1 MDDQEVPDPGQ
12 GQGAVLLTVG
22 RSYVGNDD
30 TLNDVIR

>member
-1 MDDQEVPDPGQ
+1 MDDQEVPDP